1 MSALYKVLVDLCA
14 EHGITPYRMCK
25 DTGIQPSVMTD
36 LKMGRRQTV
45 KAETAA
51 KIANYFNVSVEY
63 LIGQEP
69 KEKAPTVEVDDERS
83 AKRKMLFDL
92 FNSMTDEELDAMI
105 AFTNAIQK
113 KIDEKKK

>member
-1 MSALYKVLVDLCA
+1 MYEIFA
-14 EHGITPYRMCK
+14 ELLKKKGVTPYQVHK
-25 DTGIQPSVMTD
+25 ATGVAQSSLSDWKNGKSKPKYE
-36 LKMGRRQTV
+36 KMQ
-45 KAETAA
+45 
-51 KIANYFNVSVEY
+51 KIADYFGVSVDY
-63 LIGQEP
+63 LLGNEP
-69 KEKAPTVEVDDERS
+69 KEKAPTVEVDDGRS

>member
-1 MSALYKVLVDLCA
+1 MYKIFESLLHERGVTAYKVA
-14 EHGITPYRMCK
+14 K
-25 DTGIQPSVMTD
+25 ATGISTASLTD
-36 LKMGRRQTV
+36 WKKGRSSP
-45 KAETAA
+45 KADKLQ
-51 KIANYFNVSVEY
+51 KIADYFGVSVDY
-63 LIGQEP
+63 LLGNKT

>member
-1 MSALYKVLVDLCA
+1 MCDDLGMSRSTLTELRK
-14 EHGITPYRMCK
+14 
-25 DTGIQPSVMTD
+25 
-36 LKMGRRQTV
+36 GRAKTLNLE
-45 KAETAA
+45 KAS
-51 KIANYFNVSVEY
+51 KIADYFGVSVDY
-63 LIGQEP
+63 LLGNEP

-113 KIDEKKK
+113 KIDEKKE

>member
-1 MSALYKVLVDLCA
+1 MSTIYEIIDNLCA
-14 EHGITPYRMCK
+14 ENGISGSKMC
-25 DTGIQPSVMTD
+25 DD
-36 LKMGRRQTV
+36 LGMSRSTLTELRKGRAKTLNLE
-45 KAETAA
+45 KAS
-51 KIANYFNVSVEY
+51 KIADYFGVSVDY
-63 LIGQEP
+63 LLGNEP